1 MKNNSVSDFVASTMD
16 ALLGSEEYK
25 TLFHKGFVSQAQAE
39 EPTEESSV
47 DNSDADDFVDA
58 DANASD
64 DGDDNDM
71 RGGSCSDADEKMSSA
86 FDVAI
91 NSLLTAS
98 AALDYAG
105 MESGSSLSLKLA
117 SFVVDAKKKM
127 PKSSDSDKK
136 KADKKKADEKAKA
149 DKKKKSDAD
158 KKKSDSDK
166 AKADDKK
173 KSDAAKSLVK
183 KKVTKKVSV
192 AEFQNL
198 LKKIQ
203 ANNSISPE
211 EREGLL
217 DFLGDDPAPRHL
229 DPDTLSEEDISSE
242 SPLAYESFE
251 DAIDPDQLRYEER
264 RARLRNSPNDLTS
277 DLVDE
282 EQPDFARRE
291 SWEDDV

>member
-149 DKKKKSDAD
+149 DKKKADEKAKADKKKKSDAD

-183 KKVTKKVSV
+183 KKK
-192 AEFQNL
+192 
-198 LKKIQ
+198 
-203 ANNSISPE
+203 
-211 EREGLL
+211 
-217 DFLGDDPAPRHL
+217 
-229 DPDTLSEEDISSE
+229 
-242 SPLAYESFE
+242 
-251 DAIDPDQLRYEER
+251 
-264 RARLRNSPNDLTS
+264 
-277 DLVDE
+277 
-282 EQPDFARRE
+282 
-291 SWEDDV
+291 

>member
-183 KKVTKKVSV
+183 KKK
-192 AEFQNL
+192 
-198 LKKIQ
+198 
-203 ANNSISPE
+203 
-211 EREGLL
+211 
-217 DFLGDDPAPRHL
+217 
-229 DPDTLSEEDISSE
+229 
-242 SPLAYESFE
+242 
-251 DAIDPDQLRYEER
+251 
-264 RARLRNSPNDLTS
+264 
-277 DLVDE
+277 
-282 EQPDFARRE
+282 
-291 SWEDDV
+291 